1 MAWLRLL
8 GPSISP
14 LLFLLWLTTSAV
26 LIQEVVKGYKL
37 LFIHTPVQ
45 LEQSEHRGEMSRAS
59 VTPFQ
64 NLFKCHP
71 WKTDVG
77 NQPHMCAH
85 NLLSVSV
92 TCVRGVWEVKCE
104 NWELSKETVKVAF
117 GKAQGTLWVSLQ
129 KIKHRCVYSPWLPT
143 WKQLWN
149 KEGNFALC
157 WFLSWLKTKLELN
170 AVSPLA
176 FLLVFCVWIGGLV
189 SQFDSGKL

>member
-1 MAWLRLL
+1 MIVPA
-8 GPSISP
+8 GPKYFP
-14 LLFLLWLTTSAV
+14 AALSAV
-26 LIQEVVKGYKL
+26 IDHKCCSNSGSCQGIQTVIYT
-37 LFIHTPVQ
+37 HTRAAGTKRA
-45 LEQSEHRGEMSRAS
+45 SGEMSRAS
-59 VTPFQ
+59 TTPFQ

-77 NQPHMCAH
+77 NQPHVCAH

-92 TCVRGVWEVKCE
+92 TCVRGVWEAKCE
-104 NWELSKETVKVAF
+104 NWELTKETVTVAF

-157 WFLSWLKTKLELN
+157 WFLSSLKTKLELN

-176 FLLVFCVWIGGLV
+176 FLLVFCVQIGGLV
-189 SQFDSGKL
+189 SPFDS